1 VTPALNGTLAKA
13 AGTLKG
19 FTAGQKAVTAVAVVA
34 LVVGGLLFSR
44 WAGQPTYAPLFTG
57 LAGEDASAIVEELNA
72 AGTPYELQD
81 GGSTILVPRESVY
94 DSRIAMSG
102 QGLPAGEATGYALL
116 DEQSMTSSEF
126 QQSTAYKRALEG
138 ELSKTIGSI
147 DDVEAAVV
155 HLAIPEKD
163 VFTDEEDKPT
173 ASVLLETSRGRDLG
187 PQQVQAVVNLVSASV
202 EGMEPAAVTVADS
215 SGRVLSSPDA
225 GTGGA
230 AGDMR
235 AQQTSAYEQRV
246 SSSLQDMLDKVV
258 GPGHAVVRLTAD
270 LDFDQTQT
278 TSERFDPSRAAPL
291 ADASETETYTGA
303 GAGQAG
309 GALGYNGVLGPDNDT
324 TLTNG
329 AGAAGADSRYEKTK
343 RTVNNSVNK
352 VTEVRKSAPGAV
364 RKLNVAV
371 LLDTRTAG
379 TVDPAQVQA
388 LVTSAA
394 GVDAARGDTIQV
406 SAMPFDDSAEQDAAA
421 ELAEA
426 KAAEAAAARNSMLKG
441 VGLAVLALLALVWGL
456 LSRRRRRNRAAAAAL
471 GEDERIQL
479 EKLQAALDQQAANEA
494 AALESASEAL
504 ALEAAAPVDPRVG
517 QLAIARDEINEMVQ
531 NQPEQV
537 AQLLRGWMADRR
549 S

>member
-1 VTPALNGTLAKA
+1 MNPALSGALGRATT
-13 AGTLKG
+13 TLKG
-19 FTAGQKAVTAVAVVA
+19 FTPGQKAVTALALVAI
-34 LVVGGLLFSR
+34 VVGGLLFSR

-72 AGTPYELQD
+72 AGTPYQLED
-81 GGSTILVPRESVY
+81 GGSTILVPRETVY
-94 DSRIAMSG
+94 DTRIAMSG

-126 QQSTAYKRALEG
+126 QQTTAYKRALEG
-138 ELSKTIGSI
+138 ELGKTIGSI
-147 DDVEAAVV
+147 EGVEAAVV

-163 VFTDEEDKPT
+163 VFTDDEDRPT
-173 ASVLLETSRGRDLG
+173 ASVLVETQRGRDLG
-187 PQQVQAVVNLVSASV
+187 SQQVQAVVNLVSSSV
-202 EGMEPAAVTVADS
+202 EGMDPDAVTVADAT
-215 SGRVLSSPDA
+215 GRVLSSPDG

-230 AGDMR
+230 AGDLR
-235 AQQTSAYEQRV
+235 SQQTRDYEDRV
-246 SSSLQDMLDKVV
+246 SSSLQAMLDKVV
-258 GPGHAVVRLTAD
+258 GPGHSVVRLTAD
-270 LDFDQTQT
+270 LDYDQTQT
-278 TSERFDPSRAAPL
+278 TSESYTDPRVPPL
-291 ADASETETYTGA
+291 ADSTESETYTGA

-329 AGAAGADSRYEKTK
+329 AGAGGADSTYEKTK

-352 VTEVRKSAPGAV
+352 VTEVRKAAPGTV

-406 SAMPFDDSAEQDAAA
+406 SAMPFDDSAEQSAAA

-426 KAAEAAAARNSMLKG
+426 KAAEAAAARNALFKG
-441 VGLAVLALLALVWGL
+441 VGLAALALLALLWGAVV
-456 LSRRRRRNRAAAAAL
+456 RRRRRKKAAAQL
-471 GEDERIQL
+471 SEDEKIQL
-479 EKLQAALDQQAANEA
+479 EKLQAALELQAANEA
-494 AALESASEAL
+494 AALEGASEAL
-504 ALEAAAPVDPRVG
+504 ALEAADPVDPRAG
-517 QLAIARDEINEMVQ
+517 QLALARDEINEMVQ